1 VSERTSGFEVRGS
14 TIYGISAE
22 RSRSI
27 RLRKP
32 EEQLSTFLT
41 KTPTVIGKF
50 WEALT
55 TKTIDEVSGRIN
67 KDTILLRALDK

>member
-32 EEQLSTFLT
+32 EEQLPTFLT
-41 KTPTVIGKF
+41 KTPTAIAKF
-50 WEALT
+50 WDGLT